1 MSAPTDDTGPD
12 RMPMWPTLIDV
23 GLMPTSEAVLPG
35 AGAAPGAPGE
45 APGAPGALGAPGADG
60 APGAL
65 GPPAAGPPAA
75 GALAAPLAL
84 ALRAA
89 AGEGDAEDDPL
100 AAGVAAP
107 EAGTAP
113 GLAPPAWGAAAGFSA
128 AGPLDGVEDCASP

>member
-1 MSAPTDDTGPD
+1 TSSLRPLMPPASLVAASTAWPAQEMSSPTDDTGPD

-35 AGAAPGAPGE
+35 AAAPGTAPGAPGV

-75 GALAAPLAL
+75 AALVAPLAL

-89 AGEGDAEDDPL
+89 AGEG
-100 AAGVAAP
+100 
-107 EAGTAP
+107 
-113 GLAPPAWGAAAGFSA
+113 
-128 AGPLDGVEDCASP
+128 